1 MKEKEKCDF
10 NMSMDGKTN
19 HCDGLDLQEQLQ
31 IDLGILCD
39 DYLIDELGEEYE
51 NFEYNMAE
59 IVIHACKHYTLNKDE
74 TD

>member
-1 MKEKEKCDF
+1 MKEREKCKF
-10 NMSMDGKTN
+10 NNGE
-19 HCDGLDLQEQLQ
+19 CDGIDLQEQLQ

-51 NFEYNMAE
+51 DFEYNMAE
-59 IVIHACKHYTLNKDE
+59 IVIHACKHYKLNKDE

>member
-19 HCDGLDLQEQLQ
+19 YCDGLDLQEQLQ

-39 DYLIDELGEEYE
+39 DYLINELGKEYK

-59 IVIHACKHYTLNKDE
+59 IVIHACKHYKLNKDE
-74 TD
+74 TN